1 MVSVS
6 DVNMKSTAATV
17 VKKSTA
23 ATVVKRRISG
33 ISRV

>member
-1 MVSVS
+1 MMVSVS

-17 VKKSTA
+17 VKS
-23 ATVVKRRISG
+23 RRISG